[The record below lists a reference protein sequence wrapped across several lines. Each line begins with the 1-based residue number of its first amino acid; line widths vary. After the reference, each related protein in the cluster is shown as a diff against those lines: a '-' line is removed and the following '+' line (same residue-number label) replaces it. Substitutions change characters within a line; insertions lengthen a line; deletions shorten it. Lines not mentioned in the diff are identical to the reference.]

1 MFDIISQW
9 ETNEWTA
16 IKQTPLASIRLIT
29 ILYVLLFI
37 VCLFMFI
44 YKSTNKWHFY
54 IFEVNFPMNGV
65 EAHSKFPYGLHS
77 IDSTVHSIERR
88 SINKLDNLLCRLS
101 LVRSTV
107 GEYGGFY
114 HPAHLSG
121 VCLCWGGKC
130 REANKRSQGA
140 KRATPRIIE
149 KHIKCCDNN
158 TAQTLNILQRCFLLS
173 VAIHIKCSFADSL
186 LVF

>member
-1 MFDIISQW
+1 MALLHIWGKFP
-9 ETNEWTA
+9 NEWSWSPFK
-16 IKQTPLASIRLIT
+16 ISLWTPQ
-29 ILYVLLFI
+29 
-37 VCLFMFI
+37 
-44 YKSTNKWHFY
+44 
-54 IFEVNFPMNGV
+54 
-65 EAHSKFPYGLHS
+65 YG
-77 IDSTVHSIERR
+77 VHSIERR

-149 KHIKCCDNN
+149 KKHIKCCDNN

-173 VAIHIKCSFADSL
+173 VAIHIKCNFSDSL

>member
-1 MFDIISQW
+1 MHLLQGNVYCCWHIGWLYRKAMFDIISQW

-44 YKSTNKWHFY
+44 YKPTNKWHFY

-101 LVRSTV
+101 LARSIV
-107 GEYGGFY
+107 GEYVGI
-114 HPAHLSG
+114 HS
-121 VCLCWGGKC
+121 
-130 REANKRSQGA
+130 
-140 KRATPRIIE
+140 
-149 KHIKCCDNN
+149 
-158 TAQTLNILQRCFLLS
+158 FLLS
-173 VAIHIKCSFADSL
+173 GTFVRGLSL
-186 LVF
+186 LRRKM

>member
-1 MFDIISQW
+1 MGNQW
-9 ETNEWTA
+9 MNCNKANPIGKYQADHNLVCFIVYSLSVHVYLLVDKQMALLHIWGKFPNEWSWSPFK
-16 IKQTPLASIRLIT
+16 I
-29 ILYVLLFI
+29 
-37 VCLFMFI
+37 
-44 YKSTNKWHFY
+44 
-54 IFEVNFPMNGV
+54 
-65 EAHSKFPYGLHS
+65 PYGVHS
-77 IDSTVHSIERR
+77 IDSTVHNIERR

-186 LVF
+186 LVL